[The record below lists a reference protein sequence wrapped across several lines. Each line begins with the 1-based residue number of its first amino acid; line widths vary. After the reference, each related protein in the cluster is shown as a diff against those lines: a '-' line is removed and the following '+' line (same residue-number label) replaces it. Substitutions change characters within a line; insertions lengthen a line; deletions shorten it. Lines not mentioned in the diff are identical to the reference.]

1 MLGQIRLQ
9 WWREVIE
16 AAYAGGAPRAHEVAA
31 PLTEVIREHEKEEF
45 VWESRRL
52 GRNVTLSAR
61 LSDNSGLE
69 EFMMH
74 EFFDDAR
81 PH

>member
-1 MLGQIRLQ
+1 MI
-9 WWREVIE
+9 VI
-16 AAYAGGAPRAHEVAA
+16 
-31 PLTEVIREHEKEEF
+31 IREHEKRNS
-45 VWESRRL
+45 WESRL

-61 LSDNSGLE
+61 LSDNAGLE